1 MVMHLRR
8 YCEGLIQDT
17 RYAVRSLRRSPG
29 FTATV
34 VLILALA
41 IGANTAIFS
50 LLDRLL
56 LRDLPYPDSNKLAL
70 VYEDFGSP
78 RSSVAPANWLDWQR
92 MNTSF
97 ELLAASNVISET
109 LTENGDPE
117 LVTGQLVS
125 AEFFPT
131 LKVQPTIGRVFTMD
145 DDRPKSPPVVI
156 LSDRLWKRRFGGDP
170 GIIGKTV
177 EFDAVPKKII
187 GVMPDGFYFMN
198 PGVEYW
204 SPYAIDR
211 ARDWHQSPARTI
223 PIIVGRLKPGVTL
236 RAAQT
241 EMKALAKQLE
251 QIYPIDKNASVT
263 VASLRDILTD
273 DVRGSVIVLFAAV
286 TLLLVIACINVA
298 GMMLARASSR
308 RREIAVRASLGAPRT
323 ALVRQLLVE
332 SLLLS
337 LAAGGAGFLMA
348 LWGVSALVQL
358 TPRNLIRI
366 ADVSVDGWILLYTI
380 GVCALTGVTFG
391 LAPAIA
397 ATRGW
402 ALRDYLHSFGRSVSA
417 STGTRQVLVVAQVI
431 LTVILLCG
439 AGLLARSLRALHSV
453 PLGVESSQVLTMQIT
468 MPAARYD
475 RDQQVEF
482 VTRVLER
489 LEQFPGVR
497 SAGATRSLPVIGP
510 TAGTPIEFKDAPE
523 VSSMALPAARI
534 RMATPGYF
542 KTVGVRVVAGREFV
556 KDDQRPNAE
565 IVFIVNEAFVKAYL
579 RGKNPF
585 DSSMRVYMTREKP
598 YGRIIGVTAD
608 VLEGSLRGS
617 PTPTVF
623 YNQRQLPYGQMTL
636 YVRTTNPTALSSQA
650 VEAINQLDPNM
661 AVTQVRPLD
670 EAFWLS
676 IARDRL
682 NAIVSASFAI
692 TALLLASI
700 GLYGLL
706 AFIVAERT
714 REIGIRMALG
724 AEATTV
730 LRMVMNRGFCLVGL
744 GLALGLIAAFGISR
758 FLEGLLFG
766 VQPNDPATFVGVPL
780 LLLIVTTLAALVP
793 ANRATRVDPVVAL
806 RQE

>member
-1 MVMHLRR
+1 MNFLHL
-8 YCEGLIQDT
+8 CEGLLQDVK
-17 RYAVRSLRRSPG
+17 YAIRSLRRSPG

-34 VLILALA
+34 IFMLALA

-56 LRDLPYPDSNKLAL
+56 LRDLPYPESNRLAL

-92 MNTSF
+92 LSTSF
-97 ELLAASNVISET
+97 ESLAASNVISET
-109 LTENGDPE
+109 LTGNGDPE

-131 LKVQPTIGRVFTMD
+131 LEVQPAIGRAFTMD

-170 GIIGKTV
+170 RIIGKTV
-177 EFDAVPKKII
+177 EFDAVLKKII

-211 ARDWHQSPARTI
+211 TREWRQSVARTI
-223 PIIVGRLKPGVTL
+223 PIIVGRLRPGISL
-236 RAAQT
+236 PAAQA

-251 QIYPIDKNASVT
+251 QIYPMNKNASVT
-263 VASLRDILTD
+263 VVSLREILTD

-308 RREIAVRASLGAPRT
+308 RREIAVRASLGAPRI

-332 SLLLS
+332 SFLLS
-337 LAAGGAGFLMA
+337 LAAGGAGFLIA

-380 GVCALTGVTFG
+380 GVSALTGVTFG

-397 ATRGW
+397 ATRGT
-402 ALRDYLHSFGRSVSA
+402 LRDYLQSFGRSISA
-417 STGTRQVLVVAQVI
+417 STGTRQVLVVVQVTM
-431 LTVILLCG
+431 TVILLCG
-439 AGLLARSLRALHSV
+439 AGLLTRSLRALHSV
-453 PLGVESSQVLTMQIT
+453 RLGVESSQVLTMQIT

-475 RDQQVEF
+475 RNQQVEF

-489 LEQFPGVR
+489 FKQFPGVQ
-497 SAGATRSLPVIGP
+497 SAGGTRSLPVIGA
-510 TAGTPIEFKDAPE
+510 TAGTPLEFKDAPE
-523 VSSMALPAARI
+523 VASTAALPAARI

-542 KTVGVRVVAGREFV
+542 KTVGVPIVAGREFV
-556 KDDQRPNAE
+556 EDDQRPNAE

-579 RGKNPF
+579 NNKNPL

-598 YGRIIGVTAD
+598 YGRIVGVTGD

-636 YVRTTNPTALSSQA
+636 YVRTTNPTVLSRQA
-650 VEAINQLDPNM
+650 VGAIHQLDPDM
-661 AVTQVRPLD
+661 AVTQVSPLD
-670 EAFWLS
+670 ETFWLS

-692 TALLLASI
+692 TALLLASV

-706 AFIVAERT
+706 AFMVAERT

-724 AEATTV
+724 AQAGTV

-744 GLALGLIAAFGISR
+744 GLALGLVAAFNISR
-758 FLEGLLFG
+758 FLESLLFG
-766 VQPNDPATFVGVPL
+766 VRPNDPATFVGVPV
-780 LLLIVTTLAALVP
+780 LLLIVTSLAALVP

>member
-1 MVMHLRR
+1 
-8 YCEGLIQDT
+8 
-17 RYAVRSLRRSPG
+17 
-29 FTATV
+29 
-34 VLILALA
+34 
-41 IGANTAIFS
+41 
-50 LLDRLL
+50 
-56 LRDLPYPDSNKLAL
+56 
-70 VYEDFGSP
+70 
-78 RSSVAPANWLDWQR
+78 
-92 MNTSF
+92 
-97 ELLAASNVISET
+97 
-109 LTENGDPE
+109 
-117 LVTGQLVS
+117 
-125 AEFFPT
+125 
-131 LKVQPTIGRVFTMD
+131 
-145 DDRPKSPPVVI
+145 VVI

-170 GIIGKTV
+170 RIIGKTV

-187 GVMPDGFYFMN
+187 GVMPGGFYFMN

-211 ARDWHQSPARTI
+211 ARDWHQSAARTI
-223 PIIVGRLKPGVTL
+223 PIIVGRLKPDVTL
-236 RAAQT
+236 PAAQA

-251 QIYPIDKNASVT
+251 QIYSINKNASVT
-263 VASLRDILTD
+263 VASLRDVLTD
-273 DVRGSVIVLFAAV
+273 DVRASVIVLFAAV

-332 SLLLS
+332 SVLLS
-337 LAAGGAGFLMA
+337 LAAGVAGFLMA
-348 LWGVSALVQL
+348 LWGLSALVQL
-358 TPRNLIRI
+358 APRNLIRI

-402 ALRDYLHSFGRSVSA
+402 ALRDYLQSFGRSVSA
-417 STGTRQVLVVAQVI
+417 STGTRQALVVVQVAM
-431 LTVILLCG
+431 TVILLCG

-453 PLGVESSQVLTMQIT
+453 RLGVESSQVLTMQIT

-489 LEQFPGVR
+489 LEQFPDVQ

-510 TAGTPIEFKDAPE
+510 TAGTPLEFKDAPE
-523 VSSMALPAARI
+523 VASMALPAARI

-542 KTVGVRVVAGREFV
+542 KTVGVPVVAGREFV

-579 RGKNPF
+579 RGKNPL

-623 YNQRQLPYGQMTL
+623 YNQRQLPYAQMTL

-661 AVTQVRPLD
+661 AVTQVRLLD

-706 AFIVAERT
+706 AFMVAERT

-724 AEATTV
+724 AQAATV

-744 GLALGLIAAFGISR
+744 GLTLGLIAAFGISR
-758 FLEGLLFG
+758 FLENLLFR

-793 ANRATRVDPVVAL
+793 ANRATRVDPVIAL

>member
-1 MVMHLRR
+1 
-8 YCEGLIQDT
+8 
-17 RYAVRSLRRSPG
+17 
-29 FTATV
+29 
-34 VLILALA
+34 
-41 IGANTAIFS
+41 
-50 LLDRLL
+50 
-56 LRDLPYPDSNKLAL
+56 
-70 VYEDFGSP
+70 
-78 RSSVAPANWLDWQR
+78 
-92 MNTSF
+92 
-97 ELLAASNVISET
+97 
-109 LTENGDPE
+109 
-117 LVTGQLVS
+117 
-125 AEFFPT
+125 
-131 LKVQPTIGRVFTMD
+131 
-145 DDRPKSPPVVI
+145 VI
-156 LSDRLWKRRFGGDP
+156 LGDRLWKRRFGGDP
-170 GIIGKTV
+170 RIIGKTV

-187 GVMPDGFYFMN
+187 GVMPGGFYFMN

-211 ARDWHQSPARTI
+211 TRDWRQSVARTI
-223 PIIVGRLKPGVTL
+223 PTIIGRLRPGISL
-236 RAAQT
+236 PAAQA

-251 QIYPIDKNASVT
+251 QIYPMNKNASVT

-286 TLLLVIACINVA
+286 TLLLVIACVNVA

-332 SLLLS
+332 SFLLS
-337 LAAGGAGFLMA
+337 LAAGGAGFLIA

-380 GVCALTGVTFG
+380 GVSALTGVIFG

-397 ATRGW
+397 ATRGS
-402 ALRDYLHSFGRSVSA
+402 LRDYLQSFGRSVSA
-417 STGTRQVLVVAQVI
+417 STGTRQVLVVVQVTM
-431 LTVILLCG
+431 TVILLCG

-453 PLGVESSQVLTMQIT
+453 RLGVESSQVLTMQIT
-468 MPAARYD
+468 MPTARYD
-475 RDQQVEF
+475 RNQQVEF
-482 VTRVLER
+482 VARVLER
-489 LEQFPGVR
+489 LEQFPGVQ
-497 SAGATRSLPVIGP
+497 SVGGTRSLPVIGA
-510 TAGTPIEFKDAPE
+510 TAGTPLEFKDAPE
-523 VSSMALPAARI
+523 IPSTAAPAARI

-542 KTVGVRVVAGREFV
+542 KTVGVPVVAGREFV
-556 KDDQRPNAE
+556 QDDQRPNAE

-579 RGKNPF
+579 RGKNPL
-585 DSSMRVYMTREKP
+585 DSSMRVYMTRERP

-636 YVRTTNPTALSSQA
+636 YVRTTNPTALSRQA
-650 VEAINQLDPNM
+650 VDAIHQLDPNM

-676 IARDRL
+676 ISRDRL

-706 AFIVAERT
+706 ALMVAERT
-714 REIGIRMALG
+714 HEIGIRMALG
-724 AEATTV
+724 AQAATV
-730 LRMVMNRGFCLVGL
+730 LRMVMNRGFYLVGL
-744 GLALGLIAAFGISR
+744 GLALGLVAAFGISR

-766 VQPNDPATFVGVPL
+766 VQPNDPATFVGVPI
-780 LLLIVTTLAALVP
+780 LLLIVTSLAALVP